1 MTPFPDIP
9 AFECHFHIE
18 QSGICLLEAIRENCS
33 QTNNPSNQHLKQLCH
48 MGAVWVSEPNL
59 KTGKMTRP
67 GRFRRANKVLA
78 IHSEVSV
85 YFNPQVLNGTVEAP
99 TLIADEGDFSVWYKP
114 KGMLSQ
120 GSKWG
125 DHTTL
130 YRWVER
136 HRPFANNPQ
145 RPCWPVH
152 RLDKATDGLMLIA
165 HSKKRA
171 QQLAQQFESRQIQK
185 YYQAWVTGNF
195 CDAYSQLPHDFLTP
209 INGKAAHT
217 EIQACHYDAQQH
229 RSLVSIKL
237 HTGRKHQIRIHLAE
251 ASFAILGDRLYGD
264 ARQGDVDLQLT
275 AVEITLCDVSQQM
288 KSYQLPP
295 KLRQDERPNPAF
307 LQPIGL
313 SSKGC

>member
-1 MTPFPDIP
+1 MIPFPDIP
-9 AFECHFHIE
+9 TFEVYFKITDANTV
-18 QSGICLLEAIRENCS
+18 LLNAWQNHCPKS
-33 QTNNPSNQHLKQLCH
+33 VSLSNQQFKRLCE
-48 MGAVWVSEPNL
+48 MGAVWVAQPHP
-59 KTGKMTRP
+59 KTEKMTRP

-78 IHSEVSV
+78 VNSEVSV
-85 YFNPQVLNGTVEAP
+85 YFNSQVLNSTVEAP

-130 YRWVER
+130 YRWIER

-195 CDAYSQLPHDFLTP
+195 CNAYLQLPHVFLTP
-209 INGKAAHT
+209 INGKPAHT

-229 RSLVSIKL
+229 RSWVSIKL

-251 ASFAILGDRLYGD
+251 AGFPILGDRLYGD
-264 ARQGDVDLQLT
+264 AGQGDVDLQLT
-275 AVEITLCDVSQQM
+275 AVEIALCDASQQIR
-288 KSYQLPP
+288 SYQLPP
-295 KLRQDERPNPAF
+295 KLRQDERFVPF
-307 LQPIGL
+307 
-313 SSKGC
+313 